1 MLIKTKKKKPSTV
14 NITHQEQNAT
24 GKTKDI
30 LLLLRKIKS
39 TQQIDAVHKCAN
51 AATQSK
57 MEDGTSVLC
66 LRSLTYKYSEDY
78 RYYEKVPCG

>member
-1 MLIKTKKKKPSTV
+1 MLIKTKKKKPSKV
-14 NITHQEQNAT
+14 NITHQEQDAT
-24 GKTKDI
+24 SKRKDI

-57 MEDGTSVLC
+57 MEDGTSVLYFI
-66 LRSLTYKYSEDY
+66 SLTYKYSEDY
-78 RYYEKVPCG
+78 K